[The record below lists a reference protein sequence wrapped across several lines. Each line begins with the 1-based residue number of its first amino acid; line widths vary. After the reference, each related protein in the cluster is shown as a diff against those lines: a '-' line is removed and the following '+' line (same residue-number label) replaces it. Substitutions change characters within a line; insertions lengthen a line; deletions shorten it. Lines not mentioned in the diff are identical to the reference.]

1 MKAGVL
7 FSGGKDSG
15 LSAVLLSRDYE
26 IELNSFVFDPYRSIS
41 HLEEAARILGFP
53 LKKRVFPDDLLDIA
67 VNTIQACG
75 YPNQAIQMVHIRALE
90 ILAREYEVIADGTR
104 FDDRVPRLTRDEVL
118 SLQDR
123 SGCSYVRP
131 LLGYGKREV
140 DRLAGRHLKVQ
151 YGESGTLE
159 NGDYERE
166 IREEMAR
173 LGKVPER
180 FFPDRHRQSLVIGR
194 V

>member
-15 LSAVLLSRDYE
+15 LAAVLLSRDYE
-26 IELNSFVFDPYRSIS
+26 VELNSFVFNPDRSIS
-41 HLEEAARILGFP
+41 QLENAARTLGYPLTKRTFP
-53 LKKRVFPDDLLDIA
+53 GDTLESA

-75 YPNQAIQMVHIRALE
+75 FPNKAIQLVHIRALE
-90 ILAREYEVIADGTR
+90 ILASEYEVIADGTR
-104 FDDRVPRLTRDEVL
+104 FDDRVPRLARDEVL

-123 SGCSYVRP
+123 FGCSYVRP

-140 DRLAGRHLKVQ
+140 DRLAARYLRVK

-166 IREEMAR
+166 IREEMER
-173 LGKVPER
+173 LGKVPQR

-194 V
+194 A

>member
-1 MKAGVL
+1 MRAGVL

-15 LSAVLLSRDYE
+15 LAAVLLSRDYE
-26 IELNSFVFDPYRSIS
+26 VELNSFVFDPDRSIPQ
-41 HLEEAARILGFP
+41 LENAARSLGYPLIKRIFP
-53 LKKRVFPDDLLDIA
+53 GDMLDEA

-75 YPNQAIQMVHIRALE
+75 FPNKAIQMVHVRALE
-90 ILAREYEVIADGTR
+90 ILASEYEVIADGTR
-104 FDDRVPRLTRDEVL
+104 FDDRVPRLARDEVL

-123 SGCSYVRP
+123 FGCSYVRP

-140 DRLAGRHLKVQ
+140 DRLAGRHLKVL

-166 IREEMAR
+166 IREEMER
-173 LGKVPER
+173 LGKVPQR

-194 V
+194 A